1 MVNDYIQ
8 QIPNNQESV
17 FFAPTDKQEIRT
29 LIWSHEKEQ

>member
-17 FFAPTDKQEIRT
+17 FFATTDKQEIRT
-29 LIWSHEKEQ
+29 LVWSDAKEQ